1 MIYFA
6 SFLGAVLV
14 SVILTVIV
22 KNVARRF
29 KIIDNPSEPR
39 KIHSKPIP
47 LLGGL
52 AIFMSFWIVI
62 GAIILFTDLLPA
74 RYIASNFLL
83 GIFAASA
90 VLMIGGLIDDKYN
103 LKPRAQLVAPVI
115 ASLVI
120 IGSGIGV
127 EFVTNPFG
135 AGVLHL
141 DQFQWQLHSASGR
154 VLSFI
159 VIADVFTFI
168 WLMGMMFTTKLLD
181 GLDGLVSGITT
192 IGAFIIFAL
201 SLTDKTFQPDVAL
214 IAIVLAGSFVGFLFL
229 NAYPAKIFLGEG
241 GSLFAG
247 FMLGMLAIVSGGK
260 VATALLIMGIPILDV
275 VWVIA
280 RRIFVEHRPVG
291 TGDGK
296 HLHFRLL
303 TAGLSHRQS
312 VLLLWGLAAL
322 FGIASLF
329 LQTQGKVYSLI
340 ILALVMIILGIWAT
354 ERSKSLSR
362 SSSRRE

>member
-1 MIYFA
+1 MIYFV
-6 SFLGAVLV
+6 SFLSATLV
-14 SVILTVIV
+14 SIIVTIAV
-22 KNVARRF
+22 KNIARKF
-29 KIIDNPSEPR
+29 NIIDNPTEPR
-39 KIHSKPIP
+39 KIHSKPTP

-52 AIFMSFWIVI
+52 AIFISFWVI
-62 GAIILFTDLLPA
+62 IGVIILFTDLLPE

-83 GIFAASA
+83 GIFIATTI
-90 VLMIGGLIDDKYN
+90 LMVGGIIDDKFN
-103 LKPRAQLVAPVI
+103 LKPKAQLIAPII

-127 EFVTNPFG
+127 EFVTNPLG
-135 AGVLHL
+135 AGILHL
-141 DQFQWQLHSASGR
+141 DKFQWQFEISQGR
-154 VLSFI
+154 VLSF
-159 VIADVFTFI
+159 VLIADVFTFI

-181 GLDGLVSGITT
+181 GLDGLVSGIAT

-214 IAIVLAGSFVGFLFL
+214 IAVILAGSFVGFLFW
-229 NAYPAKIFLGEG
+229 NTYPAKIFLGEG
-241 GSLFAG
+241 GSIFAG

-275 VWVIA
+275 IWVIL
-280 RRIFVEHRPVG
+280 RRIFVDHRPIG
-291 TGDGK
+291 KGDSK

-322 FGIASLF
+322 FGVASLF
-329 LQTQGKVYSLI
+329 LQTQGKIYLLLVLT
-340 ILALVMIILGIWAT
+340 LVMIILGIWST
-354 ERSKSLSR
+354 ERSKSLSQ
-362 SSSRRE
+362 SS